1 MCTRKYPRK
10 CGKSKI
16 VEKAKGQLSTYT
28 TGGSVL
34 GGATGLMLGTAKAV
48 DLIRKGKFKQEDMS
62 PSSNHQSFNNFP
74 LAKAKNFKGFQAL
87 AIATGGFLI
96 GSQIGLIMG
105 AMSSV
110 RTIQSIPNFQRVM
123 HIVQEVRDE
132 AAPGKQGAPRHDHA
146 AAYPS
151 AGHGRFPVQNRGGSE
166 LVSDDQ
172 VVELQPSPHFQG
184 FKDGDGYHG
193 GNDPNGQ
200 RQDNNS

>member
-1 MCTRKYPRK
+1 M
-10 CGKSKI
+10 S
-16 VEKAKGQLSTYT
+16 S
-28 TGGSVL
+28 
-34 GGATGLMLGTAKAV
+34 LMLTSK
-48 DLIRKGKFKQEDMS
+48 L
-62 PSSNHQSFNNFP
+62 
-74 LAKAKNFKGFQAL
+74 
-87 AIATGGFLI
+87 TGI
-96 GSQIGLIMG
+96 
-105 AMSSV
+105 
-110 RTIQSIPNFQRVM
+110 T
-123 HIVQEVRDE
+123 RDE

-200 RQDNNS
+200 RQDNNSGMCHMEIWPKDICS